1 MNLKLLS
8 FAFTN
13 TFINVQNI
21 DKPVCKDC
29 KYFKYDT
36 IYSDHQYGR
45 CTQFSY
51 KNLISGKIYYHDVTK
66 AREELCGTNGTF
78 YEALNSKI

>member
-8 FAFTN
+8 VAFSQAFTN
-13 TFINVQNI
+13 VHNI

-36 IYSDHQYGR
+36 IYNDYQYGR
-45 CTQFSY
+45 CTLFSY
-51 KNLISGKIYYHDVTK
+51 KNLISGKIYYHDITK
-66 AREELCGTNGTF
+66 AREHFCGINGTY
-78 YEALNSKI
+78 YEPL

>member
-8 FAFTN
+8 VAFSQAFTN
-13 TFINVQNI
+13 VHNI

-36 IYSDHQYGR
+36 IYNDYQYGR
-45 CTQFSY
+45 CTLFSY
-51 KNLISGKIYYHDVTK
+51 KNLISGKIYYHDITK
-66 AREELCGTNGTF
+66 AREHFCVTNGTF
-78 YEALNSKI
+78 YEPL